1 MIFHALAREVPA
13 KVRINNGMNDNTF
26 NIPDLI
32 DELIDLALCTY
43 PGDFYNSNIGIGK
56 LYKGGFHEMKG
67 VHALSAGD
75 DVYHLEFAGS
85 KHVFHKIKPLSYQRF
100 KL

>member
-1 MIFHALAREVPA
+1 MIVHALTREVSA
-13 KVRINNGMNDNTF
+13 KARINNGMNDDTF
-26 NIPDLI
+26 NILDLI
-32 DELIDLALCTY
+32 DEIIDLAFCTY

-56 LYKGGFHEMKG
+56 LNKGGFHEMKG

-85 KHVFHKIKPLSYQRF
+85 KHVFHKTKPLSYQGF